1 MPDPAGRVGLE
12 RHSAGGTKFPQP
24 AGGERNSD
32 RKRES
37 QAASSRR
44 GRSGQQDKSEMYVTS
59 HVVPTEFIVQF
70 HEYLSPDAQEGVL
83 NEALGKGVLARLNKL
98 TDP

>member
-1 MPDPAGRVGLE
+1 
-12 RHSAGGTKFPQP
+12 
-24 AGGERNSD
+24 
-32 RKRES
+32 
-37 QAASSRR
+37 
-44 GRSGQQDKSEMYVTS
+44 MYVTS

-83 NEALGKGVLARLNKL
+83 NEALGKGVLARLNRL